1 MDFLVPLFIIALII
15 VGIYFLTQ
23 SKMQVVQEEERLVVY
38 RLGRFHRVAGPGV
51 VLLQRMLDE
60 VKLTFNVRDEPHN
73 VRVNGLFMNGIPF
86 GYTLNFWYRFDLQ
99 AAADGNHERLGKLV
113 QFSDEEREKQVATKV
128 REALVVAGPIIE
140 QRFKPA
146 GNDFVSK
153 LLPIIPGLPS
163 FDAFMVEVRN
173 HLRENLP
180 LVGAILNEEQP
191 LVVTN
196 IHLGS
201 DIISS
206 FSRGRVTTMLRETFP
221 NLPSEL
227 LLQAVSSIEGLDM
240 PQQRVVFEGVDQ
252 SNTRLDFRPEEGEAS
267 ARIRVQPI
275 APTPSAAAQPVSNP
289 ATPAPVAQ
297 PSTPVAPSITLS
309 KEQLT
314 KDDLAILKRVPA

>member
-51 VLLQRMLDE
+51 VFLQRMLDE
-60 VKLTFNVRDEPHN
+60 VKRTFNVRDEPHN
-73 VRVNGLFMNGIPF
+73 VRVNGLFMNGVPF

-99 AAADGNHERLGKLV
+99 AAANGNHERLAKLV

-128 REALVVAGPIIE
+128 REALVAASPVIE
-140 QRFKPA
+140 QRFKPT

-163 FDAFMVEVRN
+163 FDAFMEEVRK

-180 LVGAILNEEQP
+180 LVGAILNEEHS
-191 LVVTN
+191 LTVTN

-201 DIISS
+201 DIIGS
-206 FSRGRVTTMLRETFP
+206 FSRGRVATMLRETFP
-221 NLPSEL
+221 NLPPEL
-227 LLQAVSSIEGLDM
+227 LLQAVSSIEGIDM

-252 SNTRLDFRPEEGEAS
+252 SNTRLDFRAEEGQAS
-267 ARIRVQPI
+267 ARVRVQPS
-275 APTPSAAAQPVSNP
+275 APTPSTAAQAVSNP
-289 ATPAPVAQ
+289 VSAAPV
-297 PSTPVAPSITLS
+297 PSSPPVTPS

-314 KDDLAILKRVPA
+314 KDDLSILKRVPA

>member
-1 MDFLVPLFIIALII
+1 MDFFVPLFIIALII

-51 VLLQRMLDE
+51 VVLQRLLDE
-60 VKLTFNVRDEPHN
+60 VKRTFNVRDEPHN
-73 VRVNGLFMNGIPF
+73 VRVNGLFMNGVPF

-180 LVGAILNEEQP
+180 LVGAILNEEHS
-191 LVVTN
+191 LTVTN
-196 IHLGS
+196 IHLSS
-201 DIISS
+201 DIIGS

-221 NLPSEL
+221 NLPPEL
-227 LLQAVSSIEGLDM
+227 LLQAVSSIEGIDM

-252 SNTRLDFRPEEGEAS
+252 SNTRLDFRPEEGEAA
-267 ARIRVQPI
+267 ARIRVQPTGP
-275 APTPSAAAQPVSNP
+275 APSAAPQAESSP
-289 ATPAPVAQ
+289 TPAAAPVPP
-297 PSTPVAPSITLS
+297 PSKPVPT

-314 KDDLAILKRVPA
+314 KDDLSILKRVPA

>member
-51 VLLQRMLDE
+51 VVLQRMLDE
-60 VKLTFNVRDEPHN
+60 VKRTFNVRDEPHN
-73 VRVNGLFMNGIPF
+73 VRINGLFMNGVPF

-99 AAADGNHERLGKLV
+99 AAADGNHERLAKLV

-128 REALVVAGPIIE
+128 REALVAAGPVIE
-140 QRFKPA
+140 QKFKPTGA
-146 GNDFVSK
+146 DFVSK

-163 FDAFMVEVRN
+163 FDAFMVEVRK
-173 HLRENLP
+173 HLRESLP
-180 LVGAILNEEQP
+180 LVGAILNEEHP
-191 LVVTN
+191 LTVTN

-201 DIISS
+201 DIIGS
-206 FSRGRVTTMLRETFP
+206 FSRGRVATMLRETFP
-221 NLPSEL
+221 NLPPEL
-227 LLQAVSSIEGLDM
+227 LLQAVSSIEGIDM

-267 ARIRVQPI
+267 ARVRVQPTG
-275 APTPSAAAQPVSNP
+275 PTASNAAQPAINP
-289 ATPAPVAQ
+289 TSAAPVVQ
-297 PSTPVAPSITLS
+297 SSTSVTPN

-314 KDDLAILKRVPA
+314 KDDLSILKRVPA

>member
-1 MDFLVPLFIIALII
+1 MMDFLVPLFIIALII

-23 SKMQVVQEEERLVVY
+23 SKMRVVQEEERLVVY

-60 VKLTFNVRDEPHN
+60 VKRTFNVRDEPHN
-73 VRVNGLFMNGIPF
+73 VRVNSLFMNGVPF

-99 AAADGNHERLGKLV
+99 AAAHGDHERLAKLV

-128 REALVVAGPIIE
+128 REALVAAGPVIE
-140 QRFKPA
+140 QRFKPT
-146 GNDFVSK
+146 GSDFVSK

-163 FDAFMVEVRN
+163 FDAFMVEVRK
-173 HLRENLP
+173 HLRESLP
-180 LVGAILNEEQP
+180 LVGAILNEEHP
-191 LVVTN
+191 LTVTN

-201 DIISS
+201 DIIGS
-206 FSRGRVTTMLRETFP
+206 FSRGRVATMLRETFP
-221 NLPSEL
+221 NLPPEL
-227 LLQAVSSIEGLDM
+227 LLQAVSSIEGIDM

-252 SNTRLDFRPEEGEAS
+252 SNTRLDFRTEEGQAS
-267 ARIRVQPI
+267 TRVRVQPT
-275 APTPSAAAQPVSNP
+275 TPSTAAQPASNP
-289 ATPAPVAQ
+289 ASAAPVGQ
-297 PSTPVAPSITLS
+297 PSTPVTPS

>member
-51 VLLQRMLDE
+51 VVLQRLLDE
-60 VKLTFNVRDEPHN
+60 VKRTFNVRDEPHN
-73 VRVNGLFMNGIPF
+73 VRVNGLFMNGVPF

-99 AAADGNHERLGKLV
+99 AAADGNHERLAKLV

-128 REALVVAGPIIE
+128 REALVAAGPVIE
-140 QRFKPA
+140 QKFKPTGA
-146 GNDFVSK
+146 DFVSK

-163 FDAFMVEVRN
+163 FDAFMVEVRK
-173 HLRENLP
+173 HLRESLP

-201 DIISS
+201 DIIGS
-206 FSRGRVTTMLRETFP
+206 FSRGRVATMLRETFP
-221 NLPSEL
+221 NLPPAL
-227 LLQAVSSIEGLDM
+227 LLQAVSSIEGIDM

-267 ARIRVQPI
+267 ARVRVQPTG
-275 APTPSAAAQPVSNP
+275 PTASNAAQPAINP
-289 ATPAPVAQ
+289 TSAAPVVQ
-297 PSTPVAPSITLS
+297 SSTSVTPN

-314 KDDLAILKRVPA
+314 KDDLSILKRVPA